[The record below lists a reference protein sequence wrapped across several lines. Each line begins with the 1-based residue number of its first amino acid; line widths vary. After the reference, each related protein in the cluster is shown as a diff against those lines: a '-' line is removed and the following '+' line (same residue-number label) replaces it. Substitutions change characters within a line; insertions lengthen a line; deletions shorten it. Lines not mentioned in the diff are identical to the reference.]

1 MLYAEIIFPDKLSL
15 RKKQDEKLN
24 RSLLYC
30 FRSYFVHY
38 TIIHN
43 IIHNIYNTCLYI
55 LCIIYTLLL

>member
-43 IIHNIYNTCLYI
+43 IIHNIYNTFDINY
-55 LCIIYTLLL
+55 